1 MTTSRMRSKGSML
14 ASSRRPTA
22 RVTTRMRKKTTA
34 ARRTRSM
41 PHLTQGRTMTVLIH
55 ARERPRLVVER
66 DRNVLAAH
74 GRRIDLRLEI
84 DHQRV
89 AGNEPI
95 VAQDQA
101 LAAAGLPTAA
111 GSIVFTCIP
120 RSQ

>member
-1 MTTSRMRSKGSML
+1 
-14 ASSRRPTA
+14 
-22 RVTTRMRKKTTA
+22 
-34 ARRTRSM
+34 
-41 PHLTQGRTMTVLIH
+41 MTVLIH

-74 GRRIDLRLEI
+74 GRRINLRLEI
-84 DHQRV
+84 GHQRV

-101 LAAAGLPTAA
+101 LAAGLPTAA

-120 RSQ
+120 RRQPGPRITRVGDLPLRADLDPRRPQQSARSVEAPTTRRSAAPARTT